1 MKDQNVEV
9 LLQTPLLVIAT
20 REEIRAKPVLEH
32 LLRVTGKVIEENVSG
47 VLIAV
52 KSVGTDRQVDKNP
65 PFEQIFIPFH
75 KIDHIL
81 VS

>member
-20 REEIRAKPVLEH
+20 RDEIRAKPVLENI
-32 LLRVTGKVIEENVSG
+32 LRITGKVVEENING

-52 KSVGTDRQVDKNP
+52 KSVGTEKLVDKNP
-65 PFEQIFIPFH
+65 PFTQIFIPFH
-75 KIDHIL
+75 KVDHIL
-81 VS
+81 VA